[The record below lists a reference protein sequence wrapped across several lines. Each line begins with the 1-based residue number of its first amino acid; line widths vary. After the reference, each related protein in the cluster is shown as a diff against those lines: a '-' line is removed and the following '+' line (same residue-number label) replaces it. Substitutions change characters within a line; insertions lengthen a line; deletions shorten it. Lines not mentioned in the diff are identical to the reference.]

1 MMQNILIVDDKNENL
16 IALETILEQPD
27 VSLLKAADGNEALRL
42 LLKHDVALALLDV
55 KMPGMDGFEM
65 AEIMRRSKKTQLIPI
80 IFVTANGDKR
90 HVFRGYEVGAVDYL
104 SKPIDREVLLSKVRI
119 FLELDRQRRE
129 LESKLEEIRH
139 LKEQNE
145 QLLHALGDGVIAVD
159 AGGNIS
165 FANPA
170 MKHLFGIDPVA
181 LAGRN
186 ITEVLFNNEHGMKT
200 PWLSSEMFIA
210 TSSGDRFQR
219 ESGFCVRG
227 NTPDDVQEIYLSAAP
242 VQGGEGSYGGAVITL
257 RLPVERNKSD
267 LMEDLAKKGR
277 RQARKKVSTVLR
289 LFDRTTGT
297 NLGRLA
303 NISLDGFKL
312 ISRDHI
318 SAGARYPISMVLPET
333 IAASNTLSFDC
344 QAVWCRPAEDKPHE
358 NYIGFRIIKISDN
371 DLRVL
376 VQLIERY

>member
-1 MMQNILIVDDKNENL
+1 
-16 IALETILEQPD
+16 
-27 VSLLKAADGNEALRL
+27 
-42 LLKHDVALALLDV
+42 
-55 KMPGMDGFEM
+55 MPGMDGFEM

-104 SKPIDREVLLSKVRI
+104 SKPIDREVLMSKVRI

-129 LESKLEEIRH
+129 LESQLEQIRH
-139 LKEQNE
+139 LKGQNE

-165 FANPA
+165 FVNPA
-170 MKHLFGIDPVA
+170 MKHLFGIDPA
-181 LAGRN
+181 TLAGRN
-186 ITEVLFNNEHGMKT
+186 ITDVLCDNGQGIRT
-200 PWLSSEMFIA
+200 PWLSSDMFLA
-210 TSSGDRFQR
+210 TSKGDRFQR
-219 ESGFCVRG
+219 DTGYFVRS
-227 NTPDDVQEIYLSAAP
+227 TDHVQAVFLSAAP
-242 VQGGEGSYGGAVITL
+242 IQSGEGEYGGVVITL
-257 RLPVERNKSD
+257 RLPSERDKAD
-267 LMEDLAKKGR
+267 LMEELAKKGR
-277 RQARKKVSTVLR
+277 RQARKKISTVLR
-289 LFDRTTGT
+289 LFERSTGT

-318 SAGARYPISMVLPET
+318 APGSRYSISTVLPET

-358 NYIGFRIIKISDN
+358 NYVGFRIIKIADN